1 MVLRRIVIVSLYITA
16 RIMDTKTEKVP
27 IPVALYIDRTSS
39 TPTYQQLCDQIT
51 QWILSDQL
59 QIGEYLPTENEICK
73 LSGLSRMTVRKA
85 IEKLNQ
91 MGLVNAVRG
100 RGTFVVAKE
109 PTAPV
114 KTSIGFVLRPHR
126 YIEED
131 PFYSQVLMGVT
142 QEAQRRRIHLA
153 FVSGEYIEDETHSYE
168 HYQILQHLAGIIIA
182 GQMPKDFLDHI
193 ERIRIP
199 CVFLNYRSSEYP
211 FDTVTADQEEIGKLL
226 GDHLASLGHRRCLYL
241 SGEADN
247 VAYEARLKGFQE
259 TFLSH
264 SRSLTVLKG
273 GKDVE
278 SGRRM
283 IQQALANGT
292 SFTAVTGGNDT
303 IAIGAMNELLDSGY
317 RIPEE
322 ISVCGID
329 DVPFAENCRPALT
342 TVRIEKQEMGIK
354 ALQYLLERLKNPRK
368 VQVTVL
374 LGVKLC
380 ARQSTGPVNS
390 RTAAERSTPSR
401 REMMHAEG

>member
-1 MVLRRIVIVSLYITA
+1 
-16 RIMDTKTEKVP
+16 
-27 IPVALYIDRTSS
+27 
-39 TPTYQQLCDQIT
+39 
-51 QWILSDQL
+51 
-59 QIGEYLPTENEICK
+59 
-73 LSGLSRMTVRKA
+73 
-85 IEKLNQ
+85 
-91 MGLVNAVRG
+91 
-100 RGTFVVAKE
+100 
-109 PTAPV
+109 
-114 KTSIGFVLRPHR
+114 
-126 YIEED
+126 
-131 PFYSQVLMGVT
+131 
-142 QEAQRRRIHLA
+142 
-153 FVSGEYIEDETHSYE
+153 
-168 HYQILQHLAGIIIA
+168 
-182 GQMPKDFLDHI
+182 
-193 ERIRIP
+193 
-199 CVFLNYRSSEYP
+199 
-211 FDTVTADQEEIGKLL
+211 L

-354 ALQYLLERLKNPRK
+354 ALQYLLERLKNPGK
-368 VQVTVL
+368 Y
-374 LGVKLC
+374 K
-380 ARQSTGPVNS
+380 S
-390 RTAAERSTPSR
+390 PSYW
-401 REMMHAEG
+401 A